1 MKRNKKSPR
10 KGVLSHKRGVIRK
23 RLTLVLKRKPGKKA
37 AICSMLYLLGLLA
50 LFTWVLFDT
59 WSGNY
64 LPLRFLKYDIAVIN
78 KPAFRLVA
86 FTVIAGGLGGV
97 LNGLRST
104 LTYYNGFSQRYLWK
118 YMAAPWM
125 GATLALFVYA
135 LVRSSLVVLGGDAA
149 TQTVGA
155 AQILSNFAAGALAGY
170 GAKDV
175 FFWLDSRVEKIF
187 KVKEHVP
194 DLTGKQKEAAVSR
207 LHSANLQLGEVSRV
221 STRNRKRIGTVVNQS
236 PSPEESIERGGPVD
250 LSIASGK
257 RAS

>member
-1 MKRNKKSPR
+1 MRRKKNVSKKAVSAR
-10 KGVLSHKRGVIRK
+10 RRDAIRK
-23 RLTLVLKRKPGKKA
+23 RIALVLHRKPGKKA
-37 AICSMLYLLGLLA
+37 AIFCMLYLLGLLA

-78 KPAFRLVA
+78 RPAFRLVA

-104 LTYYNGFSQRYLWK
+104 LTYYNGFNQRYLWK
-118 YMAAPWM
+118 YLAAPWM
-125 GATLALFVYA
+125 GATLAMFVYA

-149 TQTVGA
+149 TQSVGG

-187 KVKEHVP
+187 KVRENVP
-194 DLTGKQKEAAVSR
+194 DLTGKQEEAAVSR
-207 LHSANLQLGEVSRV
+207 LHSANLQLGDVSRV
-221 STRNRKRIGTVVNQS
+221 RTRNRKRIGTVINQS

-250 LSIASGK
+250 LSIATAK
-257 RAS
+257 RAG

>member
-1 MKRNKKSPR
+1 MKQKKTLRR
-10 KGVLSHKRGVIRK
+10 KGVLSQKRGAIRK
-23 RLTLVLKRKPGKKA
+23 RLALILHRKPGRKA
-37 AICSMLYLLGLLA
+37 AVFCMQYLLALLA
-50 LFTWVLFDT
+50 LFTWLLFDT

-64 LPLRFLKYDIAVIN
+64 LPLRSLNYDIAVIN
-78 KPAFRLVA
+78 KSAFRLVA

-104 LTYYNGFSQRYLWK
+104 LTYYNGFNQRYLWK
-118 YMAAPWM
+118 YLAAPWM
-125 GATLALFVYA
+125 GATLALFVFA

-149 TQTVGA
+149 TQNTGG

-187 KVKEHVP
+187 KVRENVP
-194 DLTGKQKEAAVSR
+194 DLTGQQKEAAVSR

-221 STRNRKRIGTVVNQS
+221 RTRNSKRIGTVVNQS
-236 PSPEESIERGGPVD
+236 PSPKASIERGGPVD

-257 RAS
+257 RAL